1 MCRSKIPINTLSLP
15 RRVVAVRCKGQ
26 DDIILNSSINSAA
39 FIENKNSGVMHCMSG
54 SFLAKLQPFEGLA

>member
-1 MCRSKIPINTLSLP
+1 MQIKDPHKHTQPTQKSG
-15 RRVVAVRCKGQ
+15 AVRCKGW
-26 DDIILNSSINSAA
+26 DNIILNSSINSAA